1 MRAIRSIDVES
12 AIKYGAVLAALWTL
26 VFGIYYWLLG
36 WIFAGQA
43 WFIDVNVANWT
54 AYTFGS
60 LLSVIWRMI
69 VNGIGGALAGWIL
82 ALMYNAAAD
91 FMGGIKINLE

>member
-1 MRAIRSIDVES
+1 MGR
-12 AIKYGAVLAALWTL
+12 
-26 VFGIYYWLLG
+26 LLG

-54 AYTFGS
+54 AYTVGS
-60 LLSVIWRMI
+60 LLSVICRMI
-69 VNGIGGALAGWIL
+69 VNGICGALAGWIL

-91 FMGGIKINLE
+91 FMGGIKINLEWRQPPGVFRVGPGHVLR